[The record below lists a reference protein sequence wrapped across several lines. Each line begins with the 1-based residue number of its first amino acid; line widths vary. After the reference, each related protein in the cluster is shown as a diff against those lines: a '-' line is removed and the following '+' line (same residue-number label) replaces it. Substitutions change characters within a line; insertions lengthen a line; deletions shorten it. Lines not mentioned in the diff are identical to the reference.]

1 MAVKILEHQRCRH
14 YRIEVDEKACEL
26 HFALQFEF
34 IDRGVQSPRG
44 DACAPAKRKGW
55 RRLTFLLAEEVCDEY
70 ERRMGLRIGASQP
83 EAEAPGTGT
92 KAA

>member
-14 YRIEVDEKACEL
+14 YRIEVDKESRDL

-34 IDRGVQSPRG
+34 IDRGIESPRG
-44 DACAPAKRKGW
+44 DATAPAKRKGW
-55 RRLTFLLAEEVCDEY
+55 SRLTFLLAEEVCDEY
-70 ERRMGLRIGASQP
+70 ERRMGFRTEPSKQ
-83 EAEAPGTGT
+83 ESEAPATGT